1 MRAAGLGRSGLCT
14 LLCVTYIV
22 LLAMYIPLVILIIPY
37 IIIIT
42 GWSFFVT
49 EAVTIAVLTA
59 AVLAVIFLDAVY
71 CRDGQEGQDNTCG

>member
-1 MRAAGLGRSGLCT
+1 
-14 LLCVTYIV
+14 
-22 LLAMYIPLVILIIPY
+22 MYIPLVLYIIPY

-42 GWSFFVT
+42 GWSFYVT

-71 CRDGQEGQDNTCG
+71 CREGQEGQGSACG